1 MQISSIFWEISYFH
15 REMMGGGVYYPEWA
29 GNFPKVTQPIL
40 AKLGR
45 EPGSPVATA
54 RRCCI

>member
-1 MQISSIFWEISYFH
+1 
-15 REMMGGGVYYPEWA
+15 MGVGLYYPERP

-40 AKLGR
+40 AKLG

-54 RRCCI
+54 RRCI